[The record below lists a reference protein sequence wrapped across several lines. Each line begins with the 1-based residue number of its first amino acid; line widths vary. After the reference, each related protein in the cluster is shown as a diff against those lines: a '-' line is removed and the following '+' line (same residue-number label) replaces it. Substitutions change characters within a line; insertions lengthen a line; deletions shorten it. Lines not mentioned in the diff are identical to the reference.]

1 MHIQGVIRVDEQ
13 KQATIAGVLSDYL
26 TNTRPLMLLVHV
38 LYIAVITAIFSTA
51 YVVSFHFTSLVSVYE
66 EAHSISSFSLNLKTS
81 VENDNAIYADL
92 NHLLNDAG
100 GSRVYVY
107 RYHNGLAAISGV
119 PFFFQTMTHE
129 VISPGTSRILPFE
142 QRIPASIH
150 VAINNAFINDKC
162 AVIKNTDRDRENQD
176 YYFWTS
182 RGAKNLIR
190 CPIYMPNG
198 DLFGFIGIDFSAD
211 VRDAQSTEKQTREIA
226 SEIAKLF
233 AATKR

>member
-1 MHIQGVIRVDEQ
+1 M
-13 KQATIAGVLSDYL
+13 
-26 TNTRPLMLLVHV
+26 
-38 LYIAVITAIFSTA
+38 
-51 YVVSFHFTSLVSVYE
+51 
-66 EAHSISSFSLNLKTS
+66 
-81 VENDNAIYADL
+81 
-92 NHLLNDAG
+92 
-100 GSRVYVY
+100 
-107 RYHNGLAAISGV
+107 
-119 PFFFQTMTHE
+119 
-129 VISPGTSRILPFE
+129 
-142 QRIPASIH
+142 
-150 VAINNAFINDKC
+150 AINNAFINDKC

-233 AATKR
+233 AATKH

>member
-1 MHIQGVIRVDEQ
+1 MDEQ
-13 KQATIAGVLSDYL
+13 KQATLAQVVTDYL
-26 TNTRPLMLLVHV
+26 TKTKPVMLAVH
-38 LYIAVITAIFSTA
+38 LIYIAAVTAIFSMA
-51 YVVSFHFTSLVSVYE
+51 YVVAFHFTSLISVYE
-66 EAHSISSFSLNLKTS
+66 EAHSISSFSMNLKTS

-92 NHLLNDAG
+92 NRLLNDSG
-100 GSRVYVY
+100 GSRAYAY

-150 VAINNAFINDKC
+150 MAINNAFVNDKC
-162 AVIKNTDRDRENQD
+162 AVIKNTDRDKENQD

-190 CPIYMPNG
+190 CPVYMANG
-198 DLFGFIGIDFSAD
+198 DLFGFVGVDFSD
-211 VRDAQSTEKQTREIA
+211 DMRDAAVSEKQAHEIA
-226 SEIAKLF
+226 AEIAKLF